1 MRREVHPPTLPNHI
15 MPPIQNA
22 ITQCLKQWH
31 LAQAGGSNDLHFS
44 MADNLLHGDAFAH
57 IRLTDPNAVLGLLY
71 AFQDHSYGPR
81 IKLQLMNLNVSF
93 ARGIKLDVIQNLLVH
108 LALSHKLQRLTL
120 SLEDTAILST
130 ADLRSQVASNISK
143 VINKMRNG
151 AVTIGNFGELPLQL
165 LDTGAI
171 TDMGLIRTILVADG
185 PLMGCS
191 STLTSLWL
199 DEYSPIVLREIR
211 NIRLP
216 SLRCL
221 GLVCSP
227 PPVPYGTY
235 RYLNDFLA
243 NKELAV
249 VYVDFKLSELIAFY
263 KQRQ

>member
-1 MRREVHPPTLPNHI
+1 MRREVHPPSLPNHI
-15 MPPIQNA
+15 MPSIQNA

-44 MADNLLHGDAFAH
+44 MAENLLHGDAFAS
-57 IRLTDPNAVLGLLY
+57 IRLIDPNAVLGLLY
-71 AFQDHSYGPR
+71 ALQDHSYGPR
-81 IKLQLMNLNVSF
+81 IKLQLINLNVSF

-108 LALSHKLQRLTL
+108 LALSHKLQNLTL
-120 SLEDTAILST
+120 SIEDTAILST
-130 ADLRSQVASNISK
+130 ADLRSQVAANISQ

-151 AVTIGNFGELPLQL
+151 AATFRNFGELPLQL
-165 LDTGAI
+165 IDTGAVA
-171 TDMGLIRTILVADG
+171 DLGLIRTILVADG
-185 PLMGCS
+185 PFMGRA
-191 STLTSLWL
+191 TNLTSLLL
-199 DEYSPIVLREIR
+199 DENYPFVLKEIQ

-216 SLRCL
+216 VLRCL

-243 NKELAV
+243 NQEVAV
-249 VYVDFKLSELIAFY
+249 VYVDFKQSELIAFY